1 MNEVNLTFYQTKFYE
16 GLLKMIFYKI
26 ENRDQIEETL
36 LLFKEEIVFLQ
47 EQGYVDPENPFRLT
61 EKGLS
66 MMDNSYNVGRM
77 NFVRFINTL
86 LRNSV
91 ERAGSFISRLLNL
104 ASKREGFLEEAS
116 RHLTTGTV
124 EHLLQVLK
132 KRIQEINSS
141 GINQSPT
148 TMKEFRAKA
157 DMAKLQ

>member
-36 LLFKEEIVFLQ
+36 LLFKDELAFLQ
-47 EQGYVDPENPFRLT
+47 EQSYVDSENPFRLT

-124 EHLLQVLK
+124 EHLLKVLK

-141 GINQSPT
+141 GISQSPA
-148 TMKEFRAKA
+148 TMTELRSKLE
-157 DMAKLQ
+157 MSKLQ